1 MASSPVR
8 MVSGFTMSGGG
19 GLGISGPTPAWAGY
33 LGKSQDKDKSVP
45 AETCPWCEAKGL
57 TVTLRSYLI
66 NHEESIRLCPTPTC
80 IFPLV
85 SRPLDA
91 VLASLSSTPAST
103 TPDQLHSGLTT
114 SAPESPPFLPP
125 SAKRPRTEEPI
136 QACPVDTDG
145 TIHPD
150 PSSPAEDAISEPNA
164 TTEDEGAS
172 STRGEDSDREM
183 VCASPEE
190 ENAEP
195 EEMEAALEPHPPVST
210 TQEEHSETLCS
221 EEPAAEVAAEPA
233 EPSALP
239 AEECAGAGGSGSPQ
253 SGSNWS
259 WLNSLLLALAQCRTL
274 RLLSLGRQER
284 RSRGRKRKT
293 PNQDA
298 SPVLDLCARYE
309 AASEHQMDREGNSL
323 RDAEKRLTDLRS
335 STLQLLQ
342 HPLQL
347 KRERM
352 RRPVEVPS
360 LALPVLLE
368 LDIQAKELFQ
378 HTVQWESQCLT
389 CDCSSSSSCTNTA
402 SPYAYLVSDWHPLSA
417 PVQITCSRC
426 QSINEKK
433 ILQERVPP
441 VFAVHFADGFPQDD
455 VTACSFSYAE
465 ARYAAAVVIQH
476 KASEDIFISWSRQ
489 TDGSWIAYEEFT
501 DLRGISHSKLDVPTK
516 EIHMVFWEVEPED
529 TRQTPIQKALVVLPP
544 QAETTSV
551 DIPPPT
557 ETTSVDIPLL
567 TDCQTEEEAVE
578 EMVSSHDQSLS
589 TPHEDTFV
597 SALKPSD
604 LGDISQMDTS
614 IGSATLLD
622 TFEGLSH
629 NDIVTLTL
637 APEKLGHATKGE
649 SQKTPLE
656 PPAVGGTGEPSVPE
670 EAQVTTVSSPPVVRR
685 SRRLAIKQV
694 ERKVRQTSKQ
704 NNSTDQEES
713 PESQEEPWTP
723 ERPKNTKLKSQPAD
737 CLSSQTDNMALD
749 TSTLQNTTLFIPA
762 HQISGESSTAPGT
775 TVYIPLAG
783 DLAQSLTS
791 QILSQPNSTLL
802 PVPPDNLEEQVEV
815 TQTQSPDTL
824 EVQEAIKPA
833 SSKKNPI
840 PRAPPKNKMKG
851 QVLIFQSP
859 EKTVA
864 QNSTQAAELV
874 VQNPAEPTSVT
885 NLSPLTP
892 TVRSSVLLPQMLE
905 YPTFSENLLP
915 FSKQTLALE
924 NQTVKTPTVPSL
936 TTQNTQATH
945 MAAVQTST
953 GKNPPTPQIL
963 DGLPPDTIITLNL
976 DIEMDSAEPGRLQ
989 PPEIILPS
997 TLYTPSGQDPV
1008 WSPSADQNPELNS
1021 PTKQNMKGQTLVIQN
1036 TTQPTTVILNPTQ
1049 QMGTAVKYLTQQSAP
1064 VTNLTLL
1071 PSIAPNSEQLLQTA
1085 ECPTVQNP
1093 GMPNLPHNSQT
1104 THMPAAPTSTRK
1116 KPSPQT
1122 LSKQDLATPPT
1133 ALDNRMP
1140 QSIVPLNLDVDMDM
1154 DYIEPDELP
1163 DEPEFVLP
1171 SVVSSLPQH
1180 HPHATVT
1187 FLETPSSTL
1196 LPPLSTQS
1204 SSTTSVSLKSEP
1216 SPPKPSKQ
1224 QSSLSLQSQQKTAKP
1239 VTPAIV
1245 KLENTKTA
1253 ETPKVKPKPDLSSVP
1268 PVKPHMFQGFKFHQ
1282 KGAPSE
1288 GSAGVLAGL
1297 TTRHIPAKPT
1307 IPIKPSRPQLPFG
1320 GTSHKLPLGKT
1331 ATARPAAAAAAAL
1344 SLGPPPAAAAL
1355 LKVKKD
1361 PDQATSLTVPE
1372 DIKTAALRLKL
1383 LKKLKAKK
1391 KQLAELDQML
1401 RHRGMVP
1408 QSCSAPPSVAAFAAS
1423 ADTSPLSSSQVTSP
1437 GTPSTA
1443 SSDGADMLDM
1453 LVSGGGDALGHLMA
1467 ASAPV
1472 KSQNPPSAPLS
1483 LPSTSAPAADF
1494 LTIDDFLDD
1503 VIFDTSV
1510 TEKALENNDF
1520 DTLDMFL

>member
-762 HQISGESSTAPGT
+762 HQISGESSTAP
-775 TVYIPLAG
+775 
-783 DLAQSLTS
+783 
-791 QILSQPNSTLL
+791 
-802 PVPPDNLEEQVEV
+802 
-815 TQTQSPDTL
+815 
-824 EVQEAIKPA
+824 
-833 SSKKNPI
+833 
-840 PRAPPKNKMKG
+840 
-851 QVLIFQSP
+851 
-859 EKTVA
+859 
-864 QNSTQAAELV
+864 
-874 VQNPAEPTSVT
+874 
-885 NLSPLTP
+885 
-892 TVRSSVLLPQMLE
+892 
-905 YPTFSENLLP
+905 
-915 FSKQTLALE
+915 
-924 NQTVKTPTVPSL
+924 
-936 TTQNTQATH
+936 
-945 MAAVQTST
+945 
-953 GKNPPTPQIL
+953 
-963 DGLPPDTIITLNL
+963 
-976 DIEMDSAEPGRLQ
+976 
-989 PPEIILPS
+989 
-997 TLYTPSGQDPV
+997 
-1008 WSPSADQNPELNS
+1008 
-1021 PTKQNMKGQTLVIQN
+1021 
-1036 TTQPTTVILNPTQ
+1036 
-1049 QMGTAVKYLTQQSAP
+1049 
-1064 VTNLTLL
+1064 
-1071 PSIAPNSEQLLQTA
+1071 APNSEQLLQTA